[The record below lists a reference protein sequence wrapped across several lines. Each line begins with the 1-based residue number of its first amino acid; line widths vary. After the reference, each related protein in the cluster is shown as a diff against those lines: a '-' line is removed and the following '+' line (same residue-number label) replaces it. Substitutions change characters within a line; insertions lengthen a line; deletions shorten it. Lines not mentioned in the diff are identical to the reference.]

1 MRLARIK
8 VSGYRKLVDAE
19 CTTPGKLI
27 AFVGPN
33 EAGKSS
39 LLQALVSL
47 GNTTEIPLRDRPRS
61 LDVEDDD
68 KAIECWFRLDA
79 ADSEAI
85 SALGLGSQ
93 VVPTWY
99 VLFKK
104 YGGGLIHSLHPRP
117 TRDFT
122 SRSAAEQALLRYADV
137 RAAADLPRRAD
148 DDDDAQLGDQLDAAR
163 GIVAGRAEL
172 TDAQFATV
180 RSLLKGLGEG
190 HGRGLA
196 SRARDALE
204 AWVADAEKPE
214 PNSPAVQAM
223 WARRPYFALFGED
236 ERSLKSDYDLPSAAD
251 DPPAAL
257 ANLAAVAGLDLPAL
271 AAAVARQDSGSY
283 VTATED
289 ANGRLAAVFT
299 AAWQQSPV
307 VVRLHLDATILRV
320 MISNEGGGYSSI
332 AERSD
337 GLKAFVALTSFAAQR
352 QPSDRPLILL
362 IDEAEQHLH
371 FDAQADLVR
380 MLDRQGLALQVLYTT
395 HSPGCL
401 PADLGTG
408 IRPVVP
414 ADGGGRSTVTNSFWT
429 QDRGFYP
436 LLMALGAGA
445 AAFAPSRYAVLT
457 EGASD
462 MLLLPSMLRE
472 ATGRPSLDYQ
482 VAPGIAESTSSQLL
496 ALDLEASRVV
506 YLVDGDA
513 GGAQHAKRLASAR
526 VTTDRIVHLGG
537 AASGF
542 APEDLLREDVY
553 LAAVN
558 EVLERV
564 HGPSVGK
571 VKASDLVGGQRTAA
585 IAQWCEAQRLTVPAK
600 TVVASIILEQAAPAM
615 LTVNAKKLLKAV
627 HASLCSGLHIPS
639 K

>member
-19 CTTPGKLI
+19 CTTPGKLL

-33 EAGKSS
+33 EVGKSS
-39 LLQALVSL
+39 LLQALLSL
-47 GNTTEIPLRDRPRS
+47 GNTTEIPLRDRPRA
-61 LDVEDDD
+61 LDVADDD
-68 KAIECWFRLDA
+68 TAIECWFRLDA
-79 ADSEAI
+79 TDSEAI
-85 SALGLGSQ
+85 SALGLGSP

-99 VLFKK
+99 VLSKK
-104 YGGGLIHSLHPRP
+104 YRGGLTHGLRPVP

-122 SRSAAEQALLRYADV
+122 SRSAAKQALLRYANV

-148 DDDDAQLGDQLDAAR
+148 DEDAQLGDHLDAAR
-163 GIVAGRAEL
+163 GIVAGTAEL
-172 TDAQFATV
+172 TDAQLATV
-180 RSLLKGLGEG
+180 KSLFRGLGKG
-190 HGRGLA
+190 DARGLA

-214 PNSPAVQAM
+214 PNSPALDAM
-223 WARRPYFALFGED
+223 WERRPRFALFGED
-236 ERSLKSDYDLPSAAD
+236 ERSLKSDYDLPSVAD
-251 DPPAAL
+251 EAPAAL
-257 ANLAAVAGLDLPAL
+257 ANLAGVAGLDLPAL

-283 VTATED
+283 VTRIED
-289 ANGRLAAVFT
+289 ANDRLAAVFT
-299 AAWQQSPV
+299 EAWQQSPV

-337 GLKAFVALTSFAAQR
+337 GLKAFVALTSFAAQE

-414 ADGGGRSTVTNSFWT
+414 ADRGGRSTVTNSFWT

-472 ATGRPSLDYQ
+472 ATGLPSLDYQ

-496 ALDLEASRVV
+496 ALDLEAPRVV

-526 VTTDRIVHLGG
+526 VAMDRIVYLGG
-537 AASGF
+537 AGSGL

-571 VKASDLVGGQRTAA
+571 IKASDLVGGQRTCAVSR
-585 IAQWCEAQRLTVPAK
+585 WCEARGLTVPAK

-615 LTVNAKKLLKAV
+615 LTVDARKLLKAV

>member
-8 VSGYRKLVDAE
+8 VSGYRKLVGAE

-39 LLQALVSL
+39 LLQALLSL
-47 GNTTEIPLRDRPRS
+47 RNQGEIPLADRPRA
-61 LDVEDDD
+61 LNVADDD
-68 KAIECWFRLDA
+68 AAIECWFRLEG
-79 ADSEAI
+79 ADTEAI
-85 SALGLGSQ
+85 APLGSP

-99 VLFKK
+99 VLSKT
-104 YGGGLIHSLHPRP
+104 YDGGLKHWLSPSP

-122 SRSAAEQALLRYADV
+122 SRMAAEQALLRFAQV
-137 RAAADLPRRAD
+137 RAAQELPRRAD
-148 DDDDAQLGDQLDAAR
+148 DDDEAELGDHLDAVR
-163 GIVAGRAEL
+163 EFIAGTAEL
-172 TDAQFATV
+172 TDVQLDTL
-180 RSLLKGLGEG
+180 RSLFRGLSARDV
-190 HGRGLA
+190 RGLA
-196 SRARDALE
+196 LRARDRLE
-204 AWVADAEKPE
+204 AWVVDAEKPE
-214 PNSPAVQAM
+214 PSSPALDAM
-223 WARRPYFALFGED
+223 SKRRPRFALFGD
-236 ERSLKSDYDLPSAAD
+236 EERTLKSDYTLTSVAT

-257 ANLAAVAGLDLPAL
+257 ANLARVAGLDLPAL
-271 AAAVARQDSGSY
+271 AAAVERQDSGAY
-283 VTATED
+283 VTATEA
-289 ANGRLAAVFT
+289 ANARLAEVFSE
-299 AAWQQSPV
+299 AWKQSPV
-307 VVRLHLDATILRV
+307 VVRFHLDATILRV
-320 MISNEGGGYSSI
+320 MVSNEGGGYSSI

-337 GLKAFVALTSFAAQR
+337 GLKAFVALTAFAAQE
-352 QPSDRPLILL
+352 QASVRPLILL

-414 ADGGGRSTVTNSFWT
+414 AEGAGRSTVTNSFWT

-472 ATGRPSLDYQ
+472 ATGLPTLDYQ
-482 VAPGIAESTSSQLL
+482 VAPGVAESTWSQLL
-496 ALDLEASRVV
+496 ALDLAAPRVV
-506 YLVDGDA
+506 YLIDGDA
-513 GGAQHAKRLASAR
+513 GGAQHAKRLTAAG
-526 VTTDRIVHLGG
+526 VEANRIVYLGG
-537 AASGF
+537 QGSGLG
-542 APEDLLREDVY
+542 PEDLLREDVY

-564 HGPSVGK
+564 HGASAGK
-571 VKASDLVGGQRTAA
+571 LKASDLVAGQRPAA
-585 IAQWCEAQRLTVPAK
+585 VAQWCEARRLTVPAK
-600 TVVASIILEQAAPAM
+600 TVVASIILEQAAPSM
-615 LTVNAKKLLKAV
+615 LTLASRKILRAV
-627 HASLCSGLHIPS
+627 HTSLCSGLGVPS
-639 K
+639 S